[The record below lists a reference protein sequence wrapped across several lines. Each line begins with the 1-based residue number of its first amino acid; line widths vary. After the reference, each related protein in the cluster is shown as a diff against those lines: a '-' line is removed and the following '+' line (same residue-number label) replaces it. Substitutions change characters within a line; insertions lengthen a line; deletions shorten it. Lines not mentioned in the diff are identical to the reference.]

1 MTKLQTKKQKAR
13 VLKDHKARL
22 IKEAEDAA
30 VQKKFE
36 LEQLQQSFKYQIS
49 LLENEIGQYKND
61 IVKLEQTKEGAL
73 TDVHKQFNDQ
83 VQQLQDKYTKE
94 IKMREDEL
102 QQVKQR
108 LAQSSQKEELLNQE
122 VVNYKGVIDIGSK
135 N

>member
-1 MTKLQTKKQKAR
+1 MTENHQLKLNLQTAEDQVKQLKTNISSDSNALQQQVQEVMTKLQTKKQKAR

-61 IVKLEQTKEGAL
+61 IVKLE
-73 TDVHKQFNDQ
+73 
-83 VQQLQDKYTKE
+83 
-94 IKMREDEL
+94 
-102 QQVKQR
+102 
-108 LAQSSQKEELLNQE
+108 
-122 VVNYKGVIDIGSK
+122 
-135 N
+135 

>member
-1 MTKLQTKKQKAR
+1 VTENHQLKLNLQTAEDQVKQLKTNISSDSNALQQQVQEVMTKLQTKKQKAR

-61 IVKLEQTKEGAL
+61 IVKLE
-73 TDVHKQFNDQ
+73 
-83 VQQLQDKYTKE
+83 
-94 IKMREDEL
+94 
-102 QQVKQR
+102 
-108 LAQSSQKEELLNQE
+108 
-122 VVNYKGVIDIGSK
+122 
-135 N
+135 

>member
-13 VLKDHKARL
+13 ILKEHKAKL

-30 VQKKFE
+30 IQKKFE

-61 IVKLEQTKEGAL
+61 IVKLENTKEGAL
-73 TDVHKQFNDQ
+73 TDVQKGFNDKIA
-83 VQQLQDKYTKE
+83 QLQDKYAKE

-102 QQVKQR
+102 EQVKQR
-108 LAQSSQKEELLNQE
+108 LAQSNEKCE
-122 VVNYKGVIDIGSK
+122 
-135 N
+135 